1 MKIDGSIDFN
11 LLTSE
16 KAINNHSK
24 LSDNRKKLSA
34 MNGNS
39 IIDNMTSRY
48 AETPSLLV
56 TNYDEIIGDFGK
68 ELEQE
73 IGLIMAEYSF
83 MNEANMSP
91 DELMRLKKMRVH
103 KSQNV
108 STTTNSTSAIIL
120 AQDVSCNN
128 NFPLTDDSPSSN
140 ELATDHSSAHINS
153 PSSITCHYAPA
164 RAARFMQRMRSA
176 SACDVRR
183 KELYQRQN
191 ERRMVSSFVN
201 KEATEA
207 WMSCVNTDSNKSNQ
221 NNLIDSNQRY
231 YESIMDHDNNKQHN
245 QVWVG
250 NFLLFFALFFPLVVI
265 CDMFNHS
272 TCHFIDFQ

>member
-34 MNGNS
+34 MNGNI
-39 IIDNMTSRY
+39 IIDNTTSSG
-48 AETPSLLV
+48 TPSLLV

-91 DELMRLKKMRVH
+91 DELVRLKKMRVH

-108 STTTNSTSAIIL
+108 STNSTTSAIIL

-140 ELATDHSSAHINS
+140 ELATDHSSAHISS
-153 PSSITCHYAPA
+153 PSSFTSHYAPA

-201 KEATEA
+201 KEAAEA

-245 QVWVG
+245 QV
-250 NFLLFFALFFPLVVI
+250 
-265 CDMFNHS
+265 
-272 TCHFIDFQ
+272 